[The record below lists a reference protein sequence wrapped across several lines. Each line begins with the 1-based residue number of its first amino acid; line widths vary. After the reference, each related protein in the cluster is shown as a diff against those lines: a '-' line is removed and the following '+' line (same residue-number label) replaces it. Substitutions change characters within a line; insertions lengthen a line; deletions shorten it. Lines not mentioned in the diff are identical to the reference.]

1 MKYEYNITLKLSNL
15 LLPNMAIEC
24 MQLEI
29 WKNKLKNTVT
39 LKTGWPHAL
48 TEHTEK
54 QQHTNIPT
62 DTK

>member
-1 MKYEYNITLKLSNL
+1 M
-15 LLPNMAIEC
+15 LPNMAIEC